1 MPCHYRIKV
10 QRFLASGILVNKR
23 AQTFALEMFID
34 TIYHYVMQEIRT
46 IRTKNIHYQSN
57 HNPIE
62 MVINRILYFSLTLLI
77 LTNFYVAAND
87 DINVTSIKYQSGKP
101 LRKQVPAEPLNGMY
115 LRDAVVH
122 LSQALQSIVDE
133 ELGVSSFQKIIDKME
148 FTNISNSIDTRLNLL
163 VDKFNNK
170 LKSYTDILEQGYNAV
185 HLILSKNQSVSSSQM
200 ASLNIAQNI
209 VSDTCTQI
217 ATGISVK

>member
-1 MPCHYRIKV
+1 MPCHYRVKV

-23 AQTFALEMFID
+23 TQTFALEMFID
-34 TIYHYVMQEIRT
+34 KIYHYVMQQIHV
-46 IRTKNIHYQSN
+46 IRTKNIHYQSK
-57 HNPIE
+57 HNPTE
-62 MVINRILYFSLTLLI
+62 MVINRILYLSLTLSI

-87 DINVTSIKYQSGKP
+87 DVNVTSIKYQSGKV
-101 LRKQVPAEPLNGMY
+101 RKQVPAEPLNGMY

-133 ELGVSSFQKIIDKME
+133 ELGISSFQRIINKME
-148 FTNISNSIDTRLNLL
+148 FTNVSNNMDTRLNLL

-170 LKSYTDILEQGYNAV
+170 LKSYTDVLEQSYNAV
-185 HLILSKNQSVSSSQM
+185 HLILSKNQSISSSQM

-209 VSDTCTQI
+209 VSDICTQI